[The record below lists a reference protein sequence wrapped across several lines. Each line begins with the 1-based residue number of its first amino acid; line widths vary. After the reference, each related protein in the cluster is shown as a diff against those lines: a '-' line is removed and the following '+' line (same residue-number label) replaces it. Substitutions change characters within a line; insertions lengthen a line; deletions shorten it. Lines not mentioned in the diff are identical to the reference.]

1 MKKFYLITL
10 YAFLASFGSYVSAE
24 TWTKVTTAPDDWS
37 GEYLIVYEAGSVAFD
52 GSRTTLDAASNI
64 QSVTITNNQIT
75 TKDDF
80 DFSFTIK
87 ATDGGY
93 TIKSASG
100 YYIGR
105 TTNKNGLDSNK
116 STPYTNTLLLNTS
129 GDISIK
135 SSAGT
140 YLQYNSDSNQ
150 KWFRY
155 FGSNQKA
162 IQLYKKVQAA
172 PADQVAAPKF
182 TVADGFSS
190 FEPITASATTTT
202 EGATVHYSYT
212 KNGEPQT
219 LADDKQAPVLSTVGT
234 YEVTA
239 FATDDTGTLKPSGP
253 VTAKYIIT
261 APAVPTAEP
270 KPGTYSEA
278 TIIKFTSPEGT
289 IVRVKRGNEY
299 FTPVKNIFTKELTAV
314 NGEKTTYTFEV
325 WTEYNDNNSD
335 RVFYTYTIDP
345 NANKGIFARINSVE
359 HFAANDKV
367 IIVSEQARMIM
378 STYGSKAFNGEPAS
392 VEGSYTIPF
401 GDNKISILTIEN
413 GAKAG
418 TYKLKCDNSDNSD
431 NSDYLNLSSSSKS
444 TDITKATTGS
454 ENNISFKGNNVTINN
469 KNNNTRSIIWSAEK
483 NLFRNYTTGNIKK
496 YPAEYY
502 NVQLYKKLTGDGN
515 LTARLRY
522 HQNNEVIDAEE
533 NVADG
538 MTYQNIG
545 AILLSSETAVNYAL
559 VGEDGTQIGTT
570 EPGKTSVLTFPGVG
584 KYILATSNKVISFTI
599 GSVVSGVET
608 IAADAAK
615 VYGAAGNIV
624 VEAEAAA
631 DVNVYNA
638 AGMLVAAQKVGAG
651 RTNIALA
658 KGFYV
663 VRAGNTVT
671 KVAVR

>member
-1 MKKFYLITL
+1 MKKFYLIIL
-10 YAFLASFGSYVSAE
+10 FAFLASFGSYVSAE
-24 TWTKVTTAPDDWS
+24 TWTKVTSAPDDWS
-37 GEYLIVYEAGSVAFD
+37 GDYLIVYEAGNVAFD
-52 GSRTTLDAASNI
+52 GSRTKLDAANNI

-105 TTNKNGLDSNK
+105 PSDGTGNGLTSSE
-116 STPYTNTLLLNTS
+116 STTYTNTLSLNTG

-140 YLQYNSDSNQ
+140 YLRYNATD

-155 FGSNQKA
+155 FKSTTYTKQKA
-162 IQLYKKVQAA
+162 IHLYKKA
-172 PADQVAAPKF
+172 PADQVATPKF
-182 TVADGFSS
+182 DVADDYYSYKAV
-190 FEPITASATTTT
+190 TASATTTK
-202 EGATVHYSYT
+202 GATVHYSYT

-219 LADDKQAPVLSTVGT
+219 LADDTQAPVLSAVGI

-253 VTAKYIIT
+253 VTAKYTIV
-261 APAVPTAEP
+261 APDAPTADPE
-270 KPGTYSEA
+270 PGTYNVA
-278 TIIKFTSPEGT
+278 TTIKFTSPEGT

-299 FTPVKNIFTKELTAV
+299 FTPVKNIFIKELTAV

-325 WTEYNDNNSD
+325 WTEYNDNNSV

-345 NANKGIFARINSVE
+345 NAKNDIFARINSVE
-359 HFAANDKV
+359 HFAANDEV
-367 IIVSEQARMIM
+367 IIVSEKAGMIM
-378 STYGSKAFNGEPAS
+378 STYGNNGFNGKSAS

-401 GDNKISILTIEN
+401 GDNEISILTIEN
-413 GAKAG
+413 GATDG
-418 TYKLKCDNSDNSD
+418 TYKLKCADE
-431 NSDYLNLSSSSKS
+431 YLNLSNGEAN
-444 TDITKATTGS
+444 ITTNDTGS
-454 ENNISFKGNNVTINN
+454 NNKISFVGNNVRINN
-469 KNNNTRSIIWSAEK
+469 DNTRSIVWRAGTI
-483 NLFRNYTTGNIKK
+483 NLFKHYSKSNINDS
-496 YPAEYY
+496 EYY

-522 HQNNEVIDAEE
+522 HENNEVIDDEE

-538 MTYQNIG
+538 MTYENIG

-559 VGEDGTQIGTT
+559 VGEGGTQIGTT

-615 VYGAAGNIV
+615 VYGANGNIV